1 MRMGR
6 LRNYSTRRRGQAM
19 TEYTVLIAVLVVIII
34 TLGFSFRDKIRAL
47 VERTIGNY
55 LTQQF
60 FSPRAMHSFPFKMP
74 K

>member
-6 LRNYSTRRRGQAM
+6 LRNDSARRRGQAM

-47 VERTIGNY
+47 VERAIGND

>member
-1 MRMGR
+1 MRR
-6 LRNYSTRRRGQAM
+6 LRKHQAGRNGQAM

-34 TLGFSFRDKIRAL
+34 TLGFSFRDRIRAL

-60 FSPRAMHSFPFKMP
+60 FSPRAMHSFPFKVP